1 MAARRYDFYFSCENE
16 FFFAKYCF
24 QHSQIEFIHIPF
36 AYIILFSI
44 IGFFGSVVIS
54 FQCSLLYICFM
65 GVRDICNHQGA
76 IIECIYL
83 DCKSFFKFS
92 YW

>member
-16 FFFAKYCF
+16 FFFRKILLSILANRI
-24 QHSQIEFIHIPF
+24 HSHPF
-36 AYIILFSI
+36 CLHYIVFYYK
-44 IGFFGSVVIS
+44 FFGSVVIS
-54 FQCSLLYICFM
+54 FQRSLLYICFM